1 MLINDH
7 TGYQM
12 LYERLRQFGSL
23 AVAFSG
29 GVDSTFLLKAASDA
43 LPGKVLAL
51 TVSAPYIPQWEI
63 QEASELASMM
73 QVPHHI
79 VPLETLS
86 ALTNNPPERC
96 YICKKA
102 VFGRLIK
109 EAQKLGYQHIADGT
123 NADDAYDYRPG
134 RKALKEL
141 NVHSP
146 LLETGLGK
154 EEIRKLSAI
163 LGLPTA
169 NKPAYACLL
178 TRIPH
183 NTHVTDNMLKIIEE
197 AEWYLHS
204 VGFPDIRVRH
214 HGDIA
219 RIEVPEHMMPKLIS
233 SSQLAKIIAHL
244 KHLGYRYVTLDLEG
258 YRRPD
263 SSGKN
268 MIP

>member
-1 MLINDH
+1 MLIRNH
-7 TGYQM
+7 TEYEV

-43 LPGKVLAL
+43 LPGRVLAL
-51 TVSAPYIPQWEI
+51 TVLAPYIPKWEI
-63 QEASELASMM
+63 MEAAELASSM
-73 QVPHHI
+73 QVPHYI
-79 VPLETLS
+79 IQASTLP
-86 ALTNNPPERC
+86 ALVVNPPERC

-102 VFGRLIK
+102 LFGILID
-109 EAQKLGYQHIADGT
+109 EAKKRGFQDIADGT
-123 NADDAYDYRPG
+123 NADDAFDYRPG

-146 LLETGLGK
+146 LLEAGLGK
-154 EEIRKLSAI
+154 KEIRKLSAI

-169 NKPAYACLL
+169 DKPAYACLL

-183 NTHVTDNMLKIIEE
+183 NTPVTDDILRRIEE
-197 AEWYLHS
+197 AEKQLHKF
-204 VGFPDIRVRH
+204 GFRDVRVRH

-219 RIEVPEHMMPKLIS
+219 RIEVPEKSIPSLIAS
-233 SSQLAKIIAHL
+233 PDMGEIITHL

-258 YRRPD
+258 YRRPEPP
-263 SSGKN
+263 K
-268 MIP
+268 